1 MAASRAA
8 VTGASVGRKPAPED
22 WVPLAVVGRAHGVRG
37 ELRAHPFSEDS
48 DLLGQVDEVLVR
60 FVDGPRRGEAHEVS
74 LDSVRPGNDA
84 LLVKLHGVD
93 DRDAADEVRGAQLCV
108 RRADFPPLEE
118 GEFYACDVVGAEVVL
133 DGEVVGFVESLQTYP
148 TVDLLVV
155 VARGGRYEIPLVDGY
170 VDRVDV
176 DAGKVVL
183 RTLDGLDPG

>member
-8 VTGASVGRKPAPED
+8 VTGVGKRPAPDD
-22 WVPLAVVGRAHGVRG
+22 WVPLAVVGRPHGVRG

-108 RRADFPPLEE
+108 RRADFPVLEE
-118 GEFYACDVVGAEVVL
+118 GEFYACDVVGAAVEL
-133 DGEVVGFVESLQTYP
+133 DGEVVGVVESLQSYP

-155 VARGGRYEIPLVDGY
+155 VVRGGRYEVPLVDGY
-170 VDRVDV
+170 VDVVDV

-183 RTLDGLDPG
+183 RTLDGLDAG